1 MELNNM
7 KPVWKL
13 TITVA
18 AVVIIIL
25 LILLQTGV
33 FSGKSIAPG
42 NTPVPERKPQG
53 KVVKLTATEIPAY
66 YRTVG
71 TVRSRDEIELSP
83 RLTARI
89 QEVTRRSGDSIKQGE
104 LLIKLDSADL
114 QAARNRAADNL
125 TAMQATL
132 ERVQKNYLRQKQL
145 FEKKAIADKTFET
158 AEEELKSARAAVAAS
173 RQNLNEVEAN
183 LSYSRIESPMNAIVA
198 ERYVDPGDMASPGNV
213 MLKIFDPTRL
223 MLYVPLREGL
233 VGKVKV
239 GDKIDFKVGALNQN
253 FTGEVREIIPSV
265 DSGSRT
271 FMIKMCILGNT
282 QKLMPG
288 MFGTV
293 KIKLGNEKA
302 YIVPEKAI
310 IRIGQLE
317 YLTIV
322 NADGNTSR
330 VLVRTIHGTQKGTLS
345 IVSGIEGSP
354 EIVVP

>member
-1 MELNNM
+1 M

-18 AVVIIIL
+18 AVVIILL

-42 NTPVPERKPQG
+42 NVPATDRKPQG
-53 KVVKLTATEIPAY
+53 RVIKLTATEIPAY

-89 QEVTRRSGDSIKQGE
+89 KEVTRRSGDSIKQGE
-104 LLIKLDSADL
+104 LLVKLDSADL
-114 QAARNRAADNL
+114 QAARDRAADNL
-125 TAMQATL
+125 TATQATF
-132 ERVQKNYLRQKQL
+132 ERVQKNYFRQKQL
-145 FEKKAIADKTFET
+145 FEKKAIADKTYET
-158 AEEELKSARAAVAAS
+158 AEEELKSARAAVAAAK
-173 RQNLNEVEAN
+173 QNLNEVAAN
-183 LSYSRIESPMNAIVA
+183 LSHARIESPMNAIIS

-233 VGKVKV
+233 VGKVKI
-239 GDKIDFKVGALNQN
+239 GDKIDFNVGALNKK

-293 KIKLGNEKA
+293 KIKLGTEKA
-302 YIVPEKAI
+302 YIVPNNAI
-310 IRIGQLE
+310 TKIGQLE
-317 YLTIV
+317 YLTVV
-322 NADGNTSR
+322 NTDGNTSR
-330 VLVRTIHGTQKGTLS
+330 TLVRTVQGTQKGTLNV
-345 IVSGIEGSP
+345 VSGIKGAP